1 MLRLRSE
8 RQSDNV
14 PRYFGFKILDNDVTE
29 RFIFVVFVVFA
40 AVVND
45 IVKGNKVVRYAR
57 NGRVVRNV
65 TYEHKVNAVVG
76 DAPAVRTETVINKF
90 SALFEN
96 SST

>member
-1 MLRLRSE
+1 M
-8 RQSDNV
+8 RQSDNA

-29 RFIFVVFVVFA
+29 RFVFVVFVVFA

-45 IVKGNKVVRYAR
+45 IFKGNFIFLLDFR
-57 NGRVVRNV
+57 RVVRNI
-65 TYEHKVNAVVG
+65 TYEHEVNTVVG
-76 DAPAVRTETVINKF
+76 DAPTVRAETVIYKF